1 MCTLP
6 TGEDDEVGVLVAE
19 DAVEEGGGVEVGAP
33 GHLGREHVLA
43 ARGPAVGVVHVRH
56 LHHLERP
63 AAAPE
68 PHPGAGTAV
77 RPPPPRLSLGG
88 TGRRGGEDQDQ
99 EQRQR
104 AVRAAPPEA
113 EAAAH
118 AGAAVRRWRL
128 GSDAVGLRL
137 LRLCE
142 EEGGTGWWLARAGG
156 RWIVYRKGV
165 WTLPIGDI
173 FLIAGAFLAGSARP
187 SPHAEIGADGTSTPG
202 PGADRLVLA
211 PRRRRG
217 PYRRHVRYARYELN
231 DWIGRLS

>member
-1 MCTLP
+1 MKVAMDWGQSRRAAYVP

-43 ARGPAVGVVHVRH
+43 ARGRAVGVVHVRH

-63 AAAPE
+63 AVAPE
-68 PHPGAGTAV
+68 PQPGAGTTV
-77 RPPPPRLSLGG
+77 RPPPPTLSLGG
-88 TGRRGGEDQDQ
+88 SGAAGRRGDEDQ
-99 EQRQR
+99 EHRQR
-104 AVRAAPPEA
+104 PEP

-142 EEGGTGWWLARAGG
+142 EEGGTGWWPARAGG
-156 RWIVYRKGV
+156 RWIV
-165 WTLPIGDI
+165 L
-173 FLIAGAFLAGSARP
+173 
-187 SPHAEIGADGTSTPG
+187 
-202 PGADRLVLA
+202 
-211 PRRRRG
+211 
-217 PYRRHVRYARYELN
+217 
-231 DWIGRLS
+231 

>member
-1 MCTLP
+1 MKVAMDWGQSRRAAYVP

-33 GHLGREHVLA
+33 GHLGREHVQA

-128 GSDAVGLRL
+128 GSDAVLQWDLDRRDAVTSEIDFGGFA
-137 LRLCE
+137 E
-142 EEGGTGWWLARAGG
+142 EEGIWWLARAGG
-156 RWIVYRKGV
+156 SLGC
-165 WTLPIGDI
+165 L
-173 FLIAGAFLAGSARP
+173 
-187 SPHAEIGADGTSTPG
+187 
-202 PGADRLVLA
+202 
-211 PRRRRG
+211 
-217 PYRRHVRYARYELN
+217 
-231 DWIGRLS
+231 